1 MRPILAIS
9 LVILT
14 ACQSWHDP
22 SENSPFYPI
31 AVGSRLILKQ
41 PLSIPADRA
50 SVYIQRGRIV
60 PYNGRD
66 TYYANCQFELNT
78 LKPFAQTVDPDEF
91 TVSKVTQYIRLNH
104 LYEPGR
110 MYAQIG
116 GKGDVS
122 SKLYAWMIYL
132 RSSRQPD
139 VLRMTCGRWDY
150 PGAARQLT
158 IQEIRNTLGDL
169 FTLQL
174 SAGG

>member
-1 MRPILAIS
+1 MRLLLAIS

-31 AVGSRLILKQ
+31 SVGSRFILKQ

-50 SVYIQRGRIV
+50 SVYIQRGQIV

-66 TYYANCQFELNT
+66 TYYANCKFELNT
-78 LKPFAQTVDPDEF
+78 LKPVAQTVDPDEF
-91 TVSKVTQYIRLNH
+91 TVSKVTQYIRLNQ
-104 LYEPGR
+104 LYESGQ
-110 MYAQIG
+110 MYAQIS

-122 SKLYAWMIYL
+122 SKLYAWIIYL

-150 PGAARQLT
+150 RGAARQLA
-158 IQEIRNTLGDL
+158 IQEIRDTLGNL

>member
-1 MRPILAIS
+1 VRLILAIS
-9 LVILT
+9 LVFLT
-14 ACQSWHDP
+14 ACQSWHDS

-31 AVGSRLILKQ
+31 PVGSRLILKQ

-50 SVYIQRGRIV
+50 SVYIQRGQIV

-66 TYYANCQFELNT
+66 TYYANCKFELNT
-78 LKPFAQTVDPDEF
+78 LKPVAQTVDPDEF
-91 TVSKVTQYIRLNH
+91 TVSKVTQYIRLNQ
-104 LYEPGR
+104 LYEPGQ
-110 MYAQIG
+110 MYAQIS

-122 SKLYAWMIYL
+122 SKLYAWIIYL

-150 PGAARQLT
+150 RGAARQLA
-158 IQEIRNTLGDL
+158 IQEIRDTLGNL